1 MEIGLTDEV
10 RKMCG
15 LRPLPA
21 SCEDS
26 DPFFCWDIARVDLG
40 SRKLLIIS
48 NAATSA
54 CAVTRMAAADWKRID
69 EVAHRLIDD
78 AVWCCGCSSGDYLS
92 LAGEVALTKTHGRRA
107 VGNMM
112 TTAHA
117 LWADEIDMSEKLQ
130 WRQMEYLN
138 HHFISRCAAH
148 DGYGYPAERF
158 AEDLAAR
165 LAARP

>member
-21 SCEDS
+21 PGEGGDL
-26 DPFFCWDIARVDLG
+26 FFCWDMARVDLG
-40 SRKLLIIS
+40 SRKLLIMS

-54 CAVTRMAAADWKRID
+54 CAVTRMAAADWKHID
-69 EVAHRLIDD
+69 EVARQFVED
-78 AVWCCGCSSGDYLS
+78 AVECCGCSPEEYFS
-92 LAGEVALTKTHGRRA
+92 LAGEIELTKTHGRRA

-117 LWADEIDMSEKLQ
+117 L
-130 WRQMEYLN
+130 
-138 HHFISRCAAH
+138 
-148 DGYGYPAERF
+148 
-158 AEDLAAR
+158 
-165 LAARP
+165 

>member
-21 SCEDS
+21 PGEGS
-26 DPFFCWDIARVDLG
+26 DPFFCWDMARVDLG
-40 SRKLLIIS
+40 SRKLLIMS

-54 CAVTRMAAADWKRID
+54 CAVTRMTAADWKHID
-69 EVAHRLIDD
+69 EVAHQLIED
-78 AVWCCGCSSGDYLS
+78 VVGCCGCSPEEYFS
-92 LAGEVALTKTHGRRA
+92 LAGETALTKTHGRRA
-107 VGNMM
+107 VGNML
-112 TTAHA
+112 TLAHA

-130 WRQMEYLN
+130 WRQMVFLN
-138 HHFISRCAAH
+138 HRFISRCVAH

-165 LAARP
+165 LTARS

>member
-21 SCEDS
+21 PAEGI
-26 DPFFCWDIARVDLG
+26 DPFFCWDVTRVDLG

-54 CAVTRMAAADWKRID
+54 CAVTRMSASDWKHID
-69 EVAHRLIDD
+69 EVARRLVEDT
-78 AVWCCGCSSGDYLS
+78 VECCGCSPDEYLS
-92 LAGEVALTKTHGRRA
+92 LAGEITLTKTHGRRA

-112 TTAHA
+112 TAAHA
-117 LWADEIDMSEKLQ
+117 LWADEIDMTEKLQ

-138 HHFISRCAAH
+138 HRFISRCLSH
-148 DGYGYPAERF
+148 EGSGHPVERF
-158 AEDLAAR
+158 AEDLAAL
-165 LAARP
+165 LAARS

>member
-21 SCEDS
+21 PGEGG
-26 DPFFCWDIARVDLG
+26 DPFFCWDMARVDLG
-40 SRKLLIIS
+40 SRKLLIMS

-54 CAVTRMAAADWKRID
+54 CAVTRMAAADWKHID
-69 EVAHRLIDD
+69 EVARQFVED
-78 AVWCCGCSSGDYLS
+78 AVECCGYSPEEYFS
-92 LAGEVALTKTHGRRA
+92 LAGEIELTKTHGRRA

-117 LWADEIDMSEKLQ
+117 L
-130 WRQMEYLN
+130 
-138 HHFISRCAAH
+138 
-148 DGYGYPAERF
+148 
-158 AEDLAAR
+158 
-165 LAARP
+165 

>member
-21 SCEDS
+21 PAEGI
-26 DPFFCWDIARVDLG
+26 DPFFCWDVARVDLG

-54 CAVTRMAAADWKRID
+54 CAVTRMTSADWKRID
-69 EVAHRLIDD
+69 EIAHQLIED
-78 AVWCCGCSSGDYLS
+78 AVGCCGCSPEEYFS
-92 LAGEVALTKTHGRRA
+92 LAGETVLTKTHGRRA

-112 TTAHA
+112 TLAHT
-117 LWADEIDMSEKLQ
+117 LWADEIDMTEKLQ
-130 WRQMEYLN
+130 WRQMEFLN
-138 HHFISRCAAH
+138 HRFISRCLVH
-148 DGYGYPAERF
+148 DDYGYPSERF

-165 LAARP
+165 LTARS

>member
-10 RKMCG
+10 RKMCS

-21 SCEDS
+21 PEEGV

-69 EVAHRLIDD
+69 GVARRLIKD
-78 AVWCCGCSSGDYLS
+78 AVECCGCSPEDYFS
-92 LAGEVALTKTHGRRA
+92 LAGEISLTKTHGRRA

-117 LWADEIDMSEKLQ
+117 LWADEIDMSETLQ
-130 WRQMEYLN
+130 WRQMEELN
-138 HHFISRCAAH
+138 HHFISRCLAH

-158 AEDLAAR
+158 AEDLAAH
-165 LAARP
+165 LAQRS

>member
-15 LRPLPA
+15 LRPLAAP
-21 SCEDS
+21 DDGV
-26 DPFFCWDIARVDLG
+26 DPFFCWDMARVNLG
-40 SRKLLIIS
+40 SRKLLIMS

-54 CAVTRMAAADWKRID
+54 CAVTRMSASDWRHID
-69 EVAHRLIDD
+69 GVAHQLIED
-78 AVWCCGCSSGDYLS
+78 AVGCCGCSSDDYLS
-92 LAGEVALTKTHGRRA
+92 LAGEISLTKTHGRRA

-112 TTAHA
+112 TLVHT
-117 LWADEIDMSEKLQ
+117 LWADEVDMTEKLQ
-130 WRQMEYLN
+130 WRQMEFLN
-138 HHFISRCAAH
+138 HRFISRCLAH

-165 LAARP
+165 LAARS

>member
-21 SCEDS
+21 PSDGG

-54 CAVTRMAAADWKRID
+54 YAVTRMAAADWKRID
-69 EVAHRLIDD
+69 EVAHRLIED
-78 AVWCCGCSSGDYLS
+78 AVGCCGCSSEDYFS
-92 LAGEVALTKTHGRRA
+92 LAGEVALTKTHGPRA

-117 LWADEIDMSEKLQ
+117 LWADEIDMTEKLQ

-148 DGYGYPAERF
+148 DGYGHPAERF
-158 AEDLAAR
+158 AEDLAAL
-165 LAARP
+165 LAARS

>member
-15 LRPLPA
+15 LRPLAAP
-21 SCEDS
+21 DDGV
-26 DPFFCWDIARVDLG
+26 DPFFCWDMARVNLG
-40 SRKLLIIS
+40 SRKLLIMS

-54 CAVTRMAAADWKRID
+54 CAVTRMSASDWRHID
-69 EVAHRLIDD
+69 GVAHQLIED
-78 AVWCCGCSSGDYLS
+78 AVGCCGCSSDDYLS
-92 LAGEVALTKTHGRRA
+92 LVGEILLTKTHGRRA

-112 TTAHA
+112 TLAHT

-130 WRQMEYLN
+130 WRQMEFLN
-138 HHFISRCAAH
+138 HRFISRCLAH

-165 LAARP
+165 LAARS